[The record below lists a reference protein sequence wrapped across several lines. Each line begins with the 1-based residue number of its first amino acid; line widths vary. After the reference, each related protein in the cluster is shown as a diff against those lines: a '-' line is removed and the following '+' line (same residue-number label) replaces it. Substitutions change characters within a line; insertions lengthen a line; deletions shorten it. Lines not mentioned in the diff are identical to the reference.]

1 MRRDD
6 CFDAITRQPAA
17 NQRGTPP
24 SLRQTY
30 RLTVVCHS
38 ADSSQVEAELKR
50 LFVEHRLI
58 LRSLLRDQ
66 ASFAFVRISALLA
79 SSIAERSALVRI
91 VNLLA
96 SNPSI
101 RRLQWET
108 VPNG

>member
-1 MRRDD
+1 MRRDEY
-6 CFDAITRQPAA
+6 FNAFGRQPAA

-24 SLRQTY
+24 LLRQTY
-30 RLTVVCHS
+30 RLTVVCHG
-38 ADSSQVEAELKR
+38 ADSSTVEAELKR
-50 LFVEHRLI
+50 LFAEHRLM

-66 ASFAFVRISALLA
+66 PSFAYVRISALLA
-79 SSIAERSALVRI
+79 SSICERAAVVRI